1 MDLLIRVSLLGDYAS
16 TTYTTQ
22 GTPFDG
28 VERVGNLYFGG
39 GLGFL
44 FVFPKGMI
52 LAVQAELRADRDLE
66 LQINPILSVAFPQR

>member
-1 MDLLIRVSLLGDYAS
+1 M
-16 TTYTTQ
+16 
-22 GTPFDG
+22 
-28 VERVGNLYFGG
+28 RVGNLYFGG

-52 LAVQAELRADRDLE
+52 LAVQAELRADRDLA